1 MTIILTIYQN
11 YFVKLYYIFLLR
23 KIVSEKYQ
31 TLYNYFQTNKKK
43 KFDLAN
49 TELIRSKSLDAVST
63 QKPGGML
70 QRTQSCYGNVN
81 KNHQSTGI
89 SLTTSDAFTL
99 TDGPTIFLA
108 DDVEKIGNFYIQN
121 TKIPNEIFENIL
133 KKISSNNTIVEEISK
148 LERSSCF
155 LEKSS
160 NENEEEGKK
169 KKGNSDNFKLNK
181 EAQQL
186 QSQIDKLRKKIY
198 YVSLDSKFVPNSVNH
213 QKLWTPTGEVYE
225 NAYVSNIGE
234 EMTKK
239 IMALPV
245 ENYCKVLLLLGIG
258 LFSTHNNRDYVEII
272 KQLAEEQRLFIII
285 ASSDY
290 IYGTNY
296 QFCHGFLGKDLQELT
311 QQKIIQAMGRV
322 GRNNIQQQY
331 TIRFRDTD
339 MIRKIF
345 TRQEENIEA
354 INLCRLFSSD

>member
-1 MTIILTIYQN
+1 M
-11 YFVKLYYIFLLR
+11 KMR
-23 KIVSEKYQ
+23 RREK
-31 TLYNYFQTNKKK
+31 
-43 KFDLAN
+43 
-49 TELIRSKSLDAVST
+49 E
-63 QKPGGML
+63 
-70 QRTQSCYGNVN
+70 
-81 KNHQSTGI
+81 
-89 SLTTSDAFTL
+89 
-99 TDGPTIFLA
+99 
-108 DDVEKIGNFYIQN
+108 
-121 TKIPNEIFENIL
+121 
-133 KKISSNNTIVEEISK
+133 
-148 LERSSCF
+148 
-155 LEKSS
+155 
-160 NENEEEGKK
+160 
-169 KKGNSDNFKLNK
+169 KGNSDNFKLNK

-296 QFCHGFLGKDLQELT
+296 QFCYGFLGKDLQELT